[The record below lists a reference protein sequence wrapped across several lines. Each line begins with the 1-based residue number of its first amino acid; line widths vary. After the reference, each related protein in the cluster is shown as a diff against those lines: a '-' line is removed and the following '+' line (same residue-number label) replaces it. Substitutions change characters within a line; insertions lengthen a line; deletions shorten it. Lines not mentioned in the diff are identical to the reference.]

1 MRSSANDLAP
11 NKEAPKHHK
20 KQVVT
25 CTGLILEPGHLDLS
39 NFVFPRILFS
49 HALNFNR
56 VYIIPIIHSS

>member
-1 MRSSANDLAP
+1 MRSSTNDLAP

-39 NFVFPRILFS
+39 SFVFPHIFMS
-49 HALNFNR
+49 HVFNLNMG
-56 VYIIPIIHSS
+56 YIIPTIRSC

>member
-1 MRSSANDLAP
+1 MRSSTNDLAP

-39 NFVFPRILFS
+39 NFVYL
-49 HALNFNR
+49 
-56 VYIIPIIHSS
+56 